1 MKKLFHASLV
11 SLFVLS
17 ATTPAMD
24 AFAAKG
30 GNNGGNSSSKSNG
43 NSGGN
48 AGGKS
53 NGNSG
58 GNSARSSD
66 EISSKSNASKFD
78 SNVRAKGLQ
87 SLKFLDAG
95 KTTGQSFDRRLN
107 ATVRFIARF
116 DSDGDGQVTKEET
129 RNLASQ
135 KFNEL
140 NIDGNG
146 NITETDLIAVLAEN
160 LALETSVIFNA
171 MDKNQDGALSA
182 GESFNTHN
190 SLMANGADADDDG
203 VVSLQEYNDYN
214 LSLVIE
220 ATLEELDQNDDGEI
234 SSEEIIDDA
243 ENQLVESDSNQDG
256 VITEID
262 APDSDAELTQ

>member
-1 MKKLFHASLV
+1 MPLPLKA
-11 SLFVLS
+11 
-17 ATTPAMD
+17 ATMGKTQ
-24 AFAAKG
+24 AANLTAIAG
-30 GNNGGNSSSKSNG
+30 GNI
-43 NSGGN
+43 
-48 AGGKS
+48 GGKS

-58 GNSARSSD
+58 ENSAQSSD

-95 KTTGQSFDRRLN
+95 KATGQSFDRRLN

-129 RNLASQ
+129 RNFATQ

-140 NIDGNG
+140 NIDGSG

-160 LALETSVIFNA
+160 LALKTSVIFNA

-220 ATLEELDQNDDGEI
+220 ATLEEVDQNDDGEI

-262 APDSDAELTQ
+262 VPDSDAELTQ